1 MKSQSDVARFVGSV
15 AAVASSSAPPE
26 DRVEDILDEVSD
38 VLPFVGACITA
49 PPDSLGRSEI
59 VSSRG
64 YSHDLV
70 THLSSKSFFDEWRE
84 MQPPQRGTRL
94 NEALSLEPLPE
105 TVVDYVIP
113 AGFGGGVSVPLST
126 HDDAFGSMHF
136 STETEDDITDLAHLS
151 LCIIAPALDNV
162 VACVPRTSVRALLS
176 EREREVLGLV
186 ARGDSNAQIAA
197 TLYIAQRT
205 VATHVEHILSKLGA
219 ANRAHAA
226 VIGLGLGLI
235 PLDQVDKH
243 PESHR
248 PRGQSCRKLSSRLGT
263 AVGPKYA
270 R

>member
-1 MKSQSDVARFVGSV
+1 M
-15 AAVASSSAPPE
+15 
-26 DRVEDILDEVSD
+26 
-38 VLPFVGACITA
+38 
-49 PPDSLGRSEI
+49 
-59 VSSRG
+59 SSRG
-64 YSHDLV
+64 YSRDLV
-70 THLSSKSFFDEWRE
+70 THLSSKAFFDEWRA

-94 NEALSLEPLPE
+94 NEARSLEPLPE

-113 AGFGGGVSVPLST
+113 AGFGGGLSVPLSA
-126 HDDAFGSMHF
+126 HDDAFGGMHF

-151 LCIIAPALDNV
+151 LCIIAPTLDNV

-205 VATHVEHILSKLGA
+205 VATHIEHILSKLGA
-219 ANRAHAA
+219 ANRARAA

-235 PLDQVDKH
+235 HLDRAEEH
-243 PESHR
+243 PELDR
-248 PRGQSCRKLSSRLGT
+248 PRGRSCGNLPSRPGT
-263 AVGPKYA
+263 AVAPKYA